1 MVKVYNKQTSY
12 IIVGNKYIAPFK
24 SETFKSRN
32 AIIRSLERNG
42 VVRVTEVAPINVNP
56 VSPELFDYELK
67 KDEREVPVVEDIV
80 ENVEK
85 QQQQQQEEISEKEVI
100 EQEEIVEEVVENSE
114 ESEIITEEQPKPTT
128 RKRRNSKKKGE

>member
-85 QQQQQQEEISEKEVI
+85 QQQQQEEISEKEVI